1 MQQTT
6 STPAFD
12 PDGSAAATAQKKG
25 PNLRVLLL
33 LGGLLAVG
41 AGVFFWWFALSRPPV
56 DRLALSGRLEGY
68 ETDVGAKTAGRVDR
82 VTVREGDAVRRGQL
96 IVQLDDAEI
105 QAQLAGAV
113 ARIAAARQQQ
123 RQARLQID
131 VLEAQVTQAQLELT
145 QSRGDA
151 RGRIAQ
157 ADAQVAAARSQLAQ
171 AEAQVSE
178 AEADLKLAVANR
190 NRFEQLVREGAT
202 SVQQFDQAQTT
213 FDAAQAT
220 LAARKAAVNAARKQV
235 TAAEG
240 TLTQTRTTALNP
252 AVRTAGLDVA
262 RRQLAQ
268 ARSQLLATEEDVKNA
283 EATRRELLAQIAYLN
298 ITSPID
304 GVVTARSVEPG
315 AVVTAG
321 KTVLSLLDFRT
332 VYLRGYIPEGQLGR
346 VRVGQKARVFLDSA
360 PERPLAAR
368 VAAVDPQASFTP
380 ESIYFRDER
389 VRQVFGVKLL
399 LEDPAGYAKP
409 GMPADAEIL
418 TEETP

>member
-6 STPAFD
+6 TAATAFD
-12 PDGSAAATAQKKG
+12 PVATAAATRKKG
-25 PNLRVLLL
+25 PNWRLLL
-33 LGGLLAVG
+33 LVGGLLAVG
-41 AGVFFWWFALSRPPV
+41 AGVYFWFALSRPPA

-105 QAQLAGAV
+105 KAQLAGAE
-113 ARIAAARQQQ
+113 ARLAAARQQQ
-123 RQARLQID
+123 RQAQLQID

-151 RGRIAQ
+151 RGRIEQ

-220 LAARKAAVNAARKQV
+220 LAARKAAVDAARKQV

-240 TLTQTRTTALNP
+240 TLTQTRTVALNP

-283 EATRRELLAQIAYLN
+283 EASRRELLAQIAYLN
-298 ITSPID
+298 IVSPID

-321 KTVLSLLDFRT
+321 RTVLSLLDFRT
-332 VYLRGYIPEGQLGR
+332 VYLRGYIPEGQIGR

-360 PERPLAAR
+360 PERPLTAR

-389 VRQVFGVKLL
+389 VRQVFGMKLL
-399 LEDPAGYAKP
+399 IEDPAGFAKP